1 MRLAHSFALFWATAV
16 NIIDIGSVLKL
27 STVVFTW
34 TSLAALGE
42 FEMPRAQR
50 FDCGGEAC

>member
-1 MRLAHSFALFWATAV
+1 MRLAHSLTLFKAAFV
-16 NIIDIGSVLKL
+16 NIIDVGGVLKL

-34 TSLAALGE
+34 TPFATFGE